1 MNQHDL
7 LARLKQGRYGDSTTE
22 IFQLCKAAVA
32 LNDSLPFTERKAWLE
47 QQGLH
52 PDTWAKVISV
62 GRAEP
67 LHDPEIAALLPA
79 SFSTLAL
86 LSRCTRKDFD
96 DARKQGLITPK
107 LTHRTLA
114 AWRKQREDRQLKRAP
129 ALRLMPL
136 VIALDPDADTM
147 DMLAIQTAM
156 QDAVNSLSVKGELI
170 HLLNG
175 WDNPGDQAL
184 QQWQQARLEDARAEV
199 NRMIA
204 PLSITA
210 ELLNRSLGEI
220 KDHCATL
227 DHDGWIAVYNLKNAH
242 TSLYGPTKQQRY
254 AARSRLQA
262 AADHGHEFS
271 RELVRVLLGRS
282 ESSVA
287 N

>member
-7 LARLKQGRYGDSTTE
+7 LARLKQGRYGDSATE

-52 PDTWAKVISV
+52 PDTWAKVLSV

-86 LSRCTRKDFD
+86 LSRCSQKDFD
-96 DARKQGLITPK
+96 DARSESLITPE
-107 LTHRTLA
+107 LTHRALA
-114 AWRKQREDRQLKRAP
+114 AWRKQREDQQLKRAP
-129 ALRLMPL
+129 AVRLMPL
-136 VIALDPDADTM
+136 VIALDPDADAM
-147 DMLAIQTAM
+147 DELAIQTAL
-156 QDAVNSLSVKGELI
+156 QDAINSLSIKGELI
-170 HLLNG
+170 HLND
-175 WDNPGDQAL
+175 WDDPQDQAL

-199 NRMIA
+199 NRLIA
-204 PLSITA
+204 PHSITA
-210 ELLNRSLGEI
+210 ELLNRALGEI

-227 DHDGWIAVYNLKNAH
+227 DHDGWIAVYTLKNAH
-242 TSLYGPTKQQRY
+242 TSLYGPTKQKRY
-254 AARSRLQA
+254 AARSKLQS
-262 AADHGHEFS
+262 AADRGNELA

-282 ESSVA
+282 ESSDA